1 MGAGVVEST
10 KFQFRSSTFIE
21 PMKKNTFQF
30 LYWLIASVLLALVY
44 RSFVDGLAQSWM
56 LATMLLPGAFLAR
69 GVAPVLWRSYKKKFH
84 YWLYLLIGVMW
95 LEYMGA
101 IAAYWFLF
109 ELDPENFPAVLINPA
124 FSLFWITSL
133 ILGEFFISEK
143 LWPASPEK
151 ISYLSFI
158 SNRKEARLQ
167 ESKVLYIE
175 SRDRFTVLHT
185 TSNQEMPTQQ
195 KISQWEEEL
204 PHWIRTHRSFL
215 VNLSHIQTI
224 SATSLTLVDDARREI
239 EIPISRSYKANV
251 MERLRAEKA

>member
-1 MGAGVVEST
+1 LGTDVVEST

-30 LYWLIASVLLALVY
+30 LYWLIASIFLALVY

-56 LATMLLPGAFLAR
+56 LATMLMPGAFLAR
-69 GVAPVLWRSYKKKFH
+69 GLAPVLWRSYKKKFH

-109 ELDPENFPAVLINPA
+109 ELEPENFPAVLINPA

-133 ILGEFFISEK
+133 ILGEFYISEK
-143 LWPASPEK
+143 LWPERSDEIA
-151 ISYLSFI
+151 YLTFI
-158 SNRKEARLQ
+158 SNRKEVRLQ
-167 ESKVLYIE
+167 ESRVLYIE

-185 TSNQEMPTQQ
+185 TTNREMPTQQ
-195 KISQWEEEL
+195 KISQWEADL
-204 PHWIRTHRSFL
+204 PQWIRTHRSFL
-215 VNLSHIQTI
+215 VNASHVQTI
-224 SATSLTLVDDARREI
+224 AATSLTLVGEEGKEI

-251 MERLRAEKA
+251 MERVRADKA

>member
-1 MGAGVVEST
+1 
-10 KFQFRSSTFIE
+10 
-21 PMKKNTFQF
+21 MKKNSFQF
-30 LYWLIASVLLALVY
+30 LYWLIASILLALVY
-44 RSFVDGLAQSWM
+44 RSFMDDLAQSWM
-56 LATMLLPGAFLAR
+56 LATMLMPGAFLAR
-69 GVAPVLWRSYKKKFH
+69 GLAPVLWRSYKKSVH

-143 LWPASPEK
+143 LWPVSSEEVVF
-151 ISYLSFI
+151 LTFI
-158 SNRKEARLQ
+158 SNRKEIRLQ
-167 ESKVLYIE
+167 ETKVLFIE

-185 TSNQEMPTQQ
+185 ISSKEMPTQQ
-195 KISQWEEEL
+195 KISQWEANL

-215 VNLSHIQTI
+215 VNASHVQTI
-224 SATSLTLVDDARREI
+224 SATSLTLVGEEGKEI
-239 EIPISRSYKANV
+239 EIPISRSYKAEV
-251 MERLRAEKA
+251 MKRLSVDKA

>member
-1 MGAGVVEST
+1 M
-10 KFQFRSSTFIE
+10 
-21 PMKKNTFQF
+21 
-30 LYWLIASVLLALVY
+30 
-44 RSFVDGLAQSWM
+44 
-56 LATMLLPGAFLAR
+56 
-69 GVAPVLWRSYKKKFH
+69 
-84 YWLYLLIGVMW
+84 GVMG

-109 ELDPENFPAVLINPA
+109 ELDPGNFPAVLINPA

-143 LWPASPEK
+143 LWPPSPEK

-167 ESKVLYIE
+167 QSKVLYIE

-204 PHWIRTHRSFL
+204 PHFLKLRWRPLLSLRS
-215 VNLSHIQTI
+215 
-224 SATSLTLVDDARREI
+224 
-239 EIPISRSYKANV
+239 
-251 MERLRAEKA
+251 

>member
-10 KFQFRSSTFIE
+10 KFQFRSSTFIA
-21 PMKKNTFQF
+21 PMKKNTFQY
-30 LYWLIASVLLALVY
+30 LYWLIASFLLALVY

-56 LATMLLPGAFLAR
+56 LATMLMPGAFLAR
-69 GVAPVLWRSYKKKFH
+69 GLAPVLWQSYKKRVH
-84 YWLYLLIGVMW
+84 YWIYLLIGVMW

-109 ELDPENFPAVLINPA
+109 ELDPGNFPAVLINPA

-158 SNRKEARLQ
+158 SNRKQARLQ

-175 SRDRFTVLHT
+175 SRDRFTVLYT

-224 SATSLTLVDDARREI
+224 SATSLTLMDDARREI

-251 MERLRAEKA
+251 MERLSAAKA